1 MPLVDFGWHA
11 PSFPA
16 DGSDANAFLE
26 QMHRHL
32 QLMDGHL
39 TSVWV
44 DDHVHPWGTFV
55 PRDTP
60 ATEVM
65 TTLAYFAARYPNFD
79 WGSLVLC
86 QSYRNPALTAKMAA
100 SLQWMTGGRYILGI
114 GAGWLAEEYEAYN
127 WPFPR
132 PAARIR
138 QLEETIEIV
147 KLLWTTSP
155 ASYEGRYYRID
166 NAYCHPQPDPL
177 PPVMVGGGGE
187 QLTLRVV
194 AKHADWWNMPGGS
207 PQAFARKLR
216 LLREHCAAVGR
227 DFDEIRKTISL
238 PPIALHHSE
247 EEARQQA
254 QASPYVQDRVSL
266 VGTPQQMAAHLQEYV
281 DIGVDLF
288 QIRVADFPQ
297 TAGME
302 LFIEEVMPQFTG

>member
-1 MPLVDFGWHA
+1 MASVDFGWHA

-16 DGSDANAFLE
+16 DGSGASAFLE
-26 QMHRHL
+26 QMNRQL
-32 QLMDGHL
+32 QIMDGHL

-44 DDHVHPWGTFV
+44 DDHVHPWATFV
-55 PRDTP
+55 PSETP
-60 ATEVM
+60 ATEAV

-100 SLQWMTGGRYILGI
+100 SLQWLTDGRFIFGI
-114 GAGWLAEEYEAYN
+114 GAGWLVEEYAAYD

-147 KLLWTTSP
+147 KLLWTESP

-166 NAYCHPQPDPL
+166 NAYCHPQPDP
-177 PPVMVGGGGE
+177 PPPIMIGGGGE

-207 PQAFARKLR
+207 PRAYARKLR
-216 LLREHCAAVGR
+216 VLREHCAAVGR

-238 PPIALHHSE
+238 PTIAIHHSE
-247 EEARQQA
+247 AEARQQA
-254 QASPYVQDRVSL
+254 EATPFAMNKDSL
-266 VGTPQQMAAHLQEYV
+266 VGTPDQVAERLQAYIDV
-281 DIGVDLF
+281 GIDLF
-288 QIRVADFPQ
+288 QIRLVDFPR
-297 TAGME
+297 TDGME
-302 LFIEEVMPQFTG
+302 LFIREVLPRFAG

>member
-11 PSFPA
+11 PSFPV
-16 DGSDANAFLE
+16 DGSHPDTFLK
-26 QMHRHL
+26 QMHKHL

-55 PRDTP
+55 PRETP

-100 SLQWMTGGRYILGI
+100 SLQWLTGGRYIFGI
-114 GAGWLAEEYEAYN
+114 GAGWLVEEYEAYN

-155 ASYEGRYYRID
+155 ASYAGRHYRID

-194 AKHADWWNMPGGS
+194 AKHADWWNMPGGT
-207 PQAFARKLR
+207 PQAFAHKLGV
-216 LLREHCAAVGR
+216 LREHCAAVGR
-227 DFDEIRKTISL
+227 DFEAIRKTISL
-238 PPIALHHSE
+238 STIAIHHSE
-247 EEARQQA
+247 AEARLQGQA
-254 QASPYVQDRVSL
+254 TPYAQNRVSL
-266 VGTPQQMAAHLQEYV
+266 AGTPDQMAALLQEYV
-281 DIGVDLF
+281 DVGVELF
-288 QIRVADFPQ
+288 QIRIADFPQ

-302 LFIEEVMPQFTG
+302 LFIQEVLPRFTG